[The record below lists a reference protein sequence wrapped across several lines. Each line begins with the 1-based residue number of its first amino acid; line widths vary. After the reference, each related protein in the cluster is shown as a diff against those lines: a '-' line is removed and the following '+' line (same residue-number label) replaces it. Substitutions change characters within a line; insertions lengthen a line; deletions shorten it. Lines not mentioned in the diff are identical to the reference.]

1 MNGNGQKKRY
11 YSKPAIVYRDKIDV
25 LAAVCDSNWLPRQP
39 CMVQGNP
46 ACLKIK
52 N

>member
-1 MNGNGQKKRY
+1 MNGKDENKKR

-25 LAAVCDSNWLPRQP
+25 LAAVCDSNWIPRQP
-39 CMVQGNP
+39 CMVIGNP
-46 ACLKIK
+46 GCLKVK